1 MPQVFSPGEGETRP
15 LDPTATI
22 YTTAQKVADLLDI
35 GPQDA
40 VAVSADTEADRI
52 YVTGAD
58 YRNIGFSKDDTILIY
73 SDAQAMGVE
82 KTITAV
88 AEGGANGVALYF
100 TGDNISNTQDFA
112 VADNTY
118 VQNQASFTNGRTRG
132 ITKDKVDTVILRM
145 QDHIDNKTHN
155 AWRPYL
161 VNAEYINFDTYKPY
175 RRRYYTDYVGTS
187 PLLFRNVQQIL
198 RLELWQGDDYREIG
212 AAEARVTLPDGVRDL
227 TGSIVVSPGNGA
239 TGTLSI
245 GSGTT
250 NWRAGIHGFDKTTSA
265 QNLADLI
272 NKEDRVSKTAVAFAP
287 PFTLEGSTANVAVHN
302 EFLATANSD
311 YGTGIVKITSMR
323 DTKGGETCSIV
334 ATDSKIDIGQT
345 SSSQATFSSLTDTTT
360 INVTSTLGTNSV
372 VGFGSLSGGTGYGA
386 TSNVT
391 VSGGSGSGLTVNTT
405 VSAGVVSS
413 IVINSPGENYAAG
426 DTITIPG
433 GSGTATFTVT
443 SVSDG
448 SWADAGVALAANG
461 KVFSYTGKTATS
473 FTGCTIVVGSHLN
486 EISGKITQ
494 HQFQIDLQGGS
505 SSGDKGRLRDWWL
518 DHEMG
523 IIYFNNSYPFFE
535 WNAIKTSYIYGER
548 YVDMGIEDICTKMVA
563 IDLLMADD
571 RSVLIPEGTQNV
583 DLAAKIQLYRA
594 DIDRMFGRYVEVVTF
609 E

>member
-15 LDPTATI
+15 LDPTATV

-35 GPQDA
+35 GPQEA
-40 VAVSADTEADRI
+40 VLMSSNAEANAVF
-52 YVTGAD
+52 VTGSD
-58 YRNIGFSKDDTILIY
+58 YRNIGFSDEDKILIY
-73 SDAQAMGVE
+73 SDADPLGTTC
-82 KTITAV
+82 TITGISSTAS
-88 AEGGANGVALYF
+88 GVKLTFSETINPGLYE
-100 TGDNISNTQDFA
+100 T
-112 VADNTY
+112 ADNGY
-118 VQNQASFTNGRTRG
+118 VQNKASFTNGKTRG
-132 ITKDKVDTVILRM
+132 VTKAKVDEVILRM
-145 QDHIDNKTHN
+145 QDHIDNRTHN

-161 VNAEYINFDTYKPY
+161 VSAEYINFDTYKPY

-212 AAEARVTLPDGVRDL
+212 AAEARVTLPDNVRDL
-227 TGSIVVSPGNGA
+227 TGSIVLSPGNGA
-239 TGTLSI
+239 AGVLSI
-245 GSGTT
+245 GSGTA
-250 NWRAGIHGFDKTTSA
+250 NWRADFDKATSA

-272 NKEDRVSKTAVAFAP
+272 NKEDRVSKTAVTFTP
-287 PFTLEGSTANVAVHN
+287 NFTLEGSTSNVAVHT
-302 EFLATANSD
+302 EFLATDNSD

-345 SSSQATFSSLTDTTT
+345 SSSQATFSSLDGTT

-372 VGFGSLSGGTGYGA
+372 VGFGNLSGGTGYSA
-386 TSNVT
+386 TNNVSVT
-391 VSGGSGSGLTVNTT
+391 GGSGSGLTVNTT
-405 VSAGVVSS
+405 VSAGVIAS

-494 HQFQIDLQGGS
+494 HQLQIDLQGGS

-571 RSVLIPEGTQNV
+571 RSALIPEGTQNV

-594 DIDRMFGRYVEVVTF
+594 DVDKMFGRYVEVVTF